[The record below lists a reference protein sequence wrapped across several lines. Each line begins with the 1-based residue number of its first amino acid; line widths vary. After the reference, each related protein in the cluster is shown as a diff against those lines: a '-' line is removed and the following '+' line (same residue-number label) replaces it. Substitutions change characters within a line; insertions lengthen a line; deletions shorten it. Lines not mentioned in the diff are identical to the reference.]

1 METLTLF
8 LSNNMQV
15 PLLGL
20 VENMST
26 YVCPACGH
34 VDNIFGRDGGRRTAE
49 DLGIELL
56 AQVCGMTLTLTVTL
70 TALMSLTQQ

>member
-1 METLTLF
+1 M
-8 LSNNMQV
+8 

-34 VDNIFGRDGGRRTAE
+34 VDQIFGQDGGRRTAA

-56 AQVCGMTLTLTVTL
+56 AQARRRLHVKAQMQVG
-70 TALMSLTQQ
+70 Q

>member
-1 METLTLF
+1 MLPILAGHS
-8 LSNNMQV
+8 LDWCAQV

-34 VDNIFGRDGGRRTAE
+34 VDQIFGQDGGRRTAA
-49 DLGIELL
+49 DLGVELL
-56 AQVCGMTLTLTVTL
+56 AQVC
-70 TALMSLTQQ
+70 

>member
-1 METLTLF
+1 M
-8 LSNNMQV
+8 

-34 VDNIFGRDGGRRTAE
+34 VDPIFGTDGGRRTAA
-49 DLGIELL
+49 DLGLELL
-56 AQVCGMTLTLTVTL
+56 AQVHNVPTL
-70 TALMSLTQQ
+70 

>member
-1 METLTLF
+1 
-8 LSNNMQV
+8 V

-34 VDNIFGRDGGRRTAE
+34 VDQIFGHDGGRRTAA

-56 AQVCGMTLTLTVTL
+56 AQVCKAHIGLGLVVGSGLELVPMTRCW
-70 TALMSLTQQ
+70 

>member
-1 METLTLF
+1 MLTNHSQGLCT
-8 LSNNMQV
+8 QV

-34 VDNIFGRDGGRRTAE
+34 VDQIFGQDGGRRTAA

-56 AQVCGMTLTLTVTL
+56 AQVC
-70 TALMSLTQQ
+70 

>member
-1 METLTLF
+1 M
-8 LSNNMQV
+8 

-34 VDNIFGRDGGRRTAE
+34 VDQIFGQDGGRRIAA

-56 AQVCGMTLTLTVTL
+56 AQARDTRFELAIT
-70 TALMSLTQQ
+70 SHYR